1 MQTSNELTE
10 GSVDGAVA
18 SAEHPH
24 ATGEAVVAEEW
35 EVGGQH
41 DQIGESKVHYQ
52 HTYLGIEIKVDNHAI
67 AEDGDGTQEEIDNP
81 KEVVPHGVDWGVVVP
96 VLVDQRLQVIGHEV
110 HHRHPIG
117 EDNAISSSRVTRSG

>member
-1 MQTSNELTE
+1 MMYVGQDNELTE

-41 DQIGESKVHYQ
+41 DQIGESKVHHQ
-52 HTYLGIEIKVDNHAI
+52 HVG
-67 AEDGDGTQEEIDNP
+67 GS
-81 KEVVPHGVDWGVVVP
+81 
-96 VLVDQRLQVIGHEV
+96 LQVLEREHSFCLNETKKMIE
-110 HHRHPIG
+110 
-117 EDNAISSSRVTRSG
+117 